1 MNHNKILGNEAN
13 AIDWSKPAKAAAATA
28 TAMATVPRVPTTA
41 VIATGAKFPR
51 H

>member
-1 MNHNKILGNEAN
+1 VNHNKISGDEAN

-28 TAMATVPRVPTTA
+28 TATVPRVPTTA
-41 VIATGAKFPR
+41 AVIATEAKFPR